1 MDKTKLITIAANS
14 KLLKN
19 LAKKLCNYRYISDDL
34 FQEFLIY
41 LLERPEELLIKK
53 YLEVNFIFY
62 CSCVIRGLNGKRL
75 TANKLVNS
83 KNPLCEKINIF
94 ELNGYEATTSE
105 YNYELDAKR
114 DKVINDTRFKFLQQS
129 YSELINETG
138 LTYFQITNKKN
149 KTKRELSKHFKK

>member
-41 LLERPEELLIKK
+41 LLERPEELLLKK
-53 YLEVNFIFY
+53 YYEVNFIFY

-114 DKVINDTRFKFLQQS
+114 DPKSRNLSTVEEAQYRR
-129 YSELINETG
+129 YSRQLDELNRSLPATTPETQV
-138 LTYFQITNKKN
+138 LPK
-149 KTKRELSKHFKK
+149 